1 MTAKLFLT
9 VAFLL
14 CAVSLTSAQEPTL
27 RLGALEM
34 RLGSLQTDVMPYLT
48 KNYQLE
54 PLDHPDAYLIL
65 EQRLTKTAEY
75 KSVGQVA
82 FEKGKLVYA
91 VKTWYTESSAGT
103 YNLVDALY
111 TVLAQLAR
119 NGQNVATV
127 ELGYIK
133 EPGANVQEIKLKFGK
148 KWIDITASDVQGSK
162 GAVVS
167 ETISARVA
175 N

>member
-1 MTAKLFLT
+1 MITKLFLT
-9 VAFLL
+9 IAFLL
-14 CAVSLTSAQEPTL
+14 CVVSLTSAQEPTL

-34 RLGSLQTDVMPYLT
+34 RLGSSQTDVLPYLT
-48 KNYQLE
+48 KNYELD
-54 PLDHPDAYLIL
+54 PLDKPDAYLII
-65 EQRLTKTAEY
+65 EQRPTKTAPY
-75 KSVGQVA
+75 RPVSQVA

-91 VKTWYTESSAGT
+91 VKTWYTESSGGS

-111 TVLAQLAR
+111 TVLAQLVQ
-119 NGQNVATV
+119 NGQNVATI

-133 EPGANVQEIKLKFGK
+133 EPAANVQEIKLKFGK
-148 KWIDITASDVQGSK
+148 KWIDITSSDVQGSK

-167 ETISARVA
+167 ETISAHVG